1 MAIIALMH
9 DSSTTRLKLI
19 GVFLFSSMALA
30 GCATPEDPARVELR
44 ARLKQAA
51 VLSAQDLTRLL
62 DEVTRGVG
70 EKPVQFSGDAGSGE
84 LTKEQRDVV
93 LGMLTN
99 REGVFDEGLRTI
111 GAATLRV
118 VNAPGLSAHPEY
130 SAARRLLVDV
140 ETFLPRRFEFSY
152 EFQGMGDY
160 ELDLAIKN

>member
-1 MAIIALMH
+1 MTVLRLGGACFLLSIAI
-9 DSSTTRLKLI
+9 
-19 GVFLFSSMALA
+19 A
-30 GCATPEDPARVELR
+30 GCAAPEDPARVELR
-44 ARLKQAA
+44 ARVKQAA

-84 LTKEQRDVV
+84 LTREQRDVV

-99 REGVFDEGLRTI
+99 REGLFDEGLRTI

-118 VNAPGLSAHPEY
+118 LNAPGLSAHPEY
-130 SAARRLLVDV
+130 SATRRLLVDV
-140 ETFLPRRFEFSY
+140 ETFLPKRFEFSY

-160 ELDLAIKN
+160 ELDLTIKN